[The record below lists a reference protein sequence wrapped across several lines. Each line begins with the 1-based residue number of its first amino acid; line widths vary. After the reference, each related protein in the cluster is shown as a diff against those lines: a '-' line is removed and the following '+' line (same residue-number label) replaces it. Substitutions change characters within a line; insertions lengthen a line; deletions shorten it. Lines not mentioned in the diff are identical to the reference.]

1 MPTETLKT
9 AAQAQQ
15 ASKQSTKT
23 KKSNQPSNKAN
34 GASKKPSSKK
44 KVKEPQQQPSKR
56 GTKRKERDASAGAIV
71 PVSEKKERLSLMTN
85 PNDESIGQFTKAKRL
100 FNHVL
105 EECIEEAGES
115 GLIQPVQGTV
125 SDAEGATAESLGLVH
140 VRDLRASK
148 TFTELI
154 RVISQAMATKEYQ
167 RAKVLM
173 QLMGKKT
180 LGMDVV
186 HAIRFLANS
195 NNCHATSHL
204 VQRSE
209 ADMLEMIIEDARANY
224 DLPDD
229 QLGQIKRSF
238 SLVGHEIN
246 EHGEAEDTIKKARD
260 AELVQSS
267 EDEDE

>member
-1 MPTETLKT
+1 
-9 AAQAQQ
+9 
-15 ASKQSTKT
+15 
-23 KKSNQPSNKAN
+23 
-34 GASKKPSSKK
+34 
-44 KVKEPQQQPSKR
+44 
-56 GTKRKERDASAGAIV
+56 
-71 PVSEKKERLSLMTN
+71 
-85 PNDESIGQFTKAKRL
+85 
-100 FNHVL
+100 
-105 EECIEEAGES
+105 
-115 GLIQPVQGTV
+115 
-125 SDAEGATAESLGLVH
+125 
-140 VRDLRASK
+140 
-148 TFTELI
+148 
-154 RVISQAMATKEYQ
+154 
-167 RAKVLM
+167 M

-195 NNCHATSHL
+195 NNCHASN

-209 ADMLEMIIEDARANY
+209 ADMLEMEDARANY